1 MPARTR
7 ARPRLSP
14 SRISASARSVAD
26 RVYDKLMPAGFFSS
40 DGRFDRAAL
49 KSMSES
55 FVDMKLI
62 DHEIDL
68 SQYVTEQFLPK
79 E

>member
-1 MPARTR
+1 
-7 ARPRLSP
+7 
-14 SRISASARSVAD
+14 
-26 RVYDKLMPAGFFSS
+26 MPAGFSSS

-49 KSMSES
+49 KAMSES
-55 FVDMKLI
+55 FVDMKLV